1 MRRVAHHV
9 AQHRKPRPLGAAGP
23 CCKRASGHNY
33 WPAHRYR
40 PRRSAANCNYSSPKS
55 RCDLCCIANDKPAR
69 GGRGKGIWADE
80 GDATKTTEDMSG
92 IHSET
97 VFDHALPV
105 RGSSQLI
112 IFLCGSRTDR
122 IRSVTLLAKVLACS
136 SVCRL
141 SFGSDIHS
149 RMIFRRSSCSG
160 FIFHILFPDGGR
172 SVDSIMS
179 SWDTPLHSQLNR
191 RAVRES
197 RVSANLAQWT
207 GDEKTPATLRI
218 SPLGCQKKSRPSRP
232 RPSVV
237 FPDIG
242 SAGTRL
248 LRLMACCGLLAVI
261 SEWESI
267 AARNRR

>member
-40 PRRSAANCNYSSPKS
+40 PRRSAANCNCSSPKS
-55 RCDLCCIANDKPAR
+55 RRDLCCIANDKPAR

-172 SVDSIMS
+172 SVDSIMLYFVNPVPAGRRCPAHGWQTGLHKIPPAIMPAFVGYS
-179 SWDTPLHSQLNR
+179 TP
-191 RAVRES
+191 
-197 RVSANLAQWT
+197 
-207 GDEKTPATLRI
+207 
-218 SPLGCQKKSRPSRP
+218 
-232 RPSVV
+232 
-237 FPDIG
+237 F
-242 SAGTRL
+242 
-248 LRLMACCGLLAVI
+248 
-261 SEWESI
+261 
-267 AARNRR
+267 AAK